1 MSPSGES
8 ADSTASGDDGR
19 PHGPSSQTPPLG
31 RHDWLEAPLAGRNG
45 ASAPPVIGREMYRQR
60 RIMDAA
66 RLLPVFGTALLLLPM
81 LLVPHH
87 STASTAVYIF
97 LVWFILILIAAF
109 LAHRLSAPLRQGERR
124 ERMDGGED

>member
-1 MSPSGES
+1 MS
-8 ADSTASGDDGR
+8 
-19 PHGPSSQTPPLG
+19 TPDEPAEPPAPGKGTPTLG
-31 RHDWLEAPLAGRNG
+31 RSARISAQDGDNWLEAPLTGRK
-45 ASAPPVIGREMYRQR
+45 SDRAPPVLGREMYRHR

-81 LLVPHH
+81 LLVPIHR
-87 STASTAVYIF
+87 TASTAVYIF